1 MLVGGA
7 SLLRQTL
14 REQNETRPNIYTI
27 TIDAVGI
34 AHPTTVVTK
43 LATDEIFTKRLIVV
57 LRLVARLS
65 G

>member
-7 SLLRQTL
+7 SLLGQTL

-34 AHPTTVVTK
+34 AHPTTIVTK
-43 LATDEIFTKRLIVV
+43 LATDAIFTKI
-57 LRLVARLS
+57 
-65 G
+65 

>member
-14 REQNETRPNIYTI
+14 REQNETRTDIYTI
-27 TIDAVGI
+27 MIDAVGI
-34 AHPTTVVTK
+34 AHPTGTK

-57 LRLVARLS
+57 LGLVARLS